1 MRSVRRMDETGSV
14 HPLCPSTG
22 YRVHPV
28 ADPRPTW
35 QLVLDVARRLSAE
48 RNSFRL
54 ADVVAGVQQVDASRA
69 RSSIQPVVQAMTS
82 NAGRGPQQP
91 CGKVLLRTDHGWY
104 RLLPDGF
111 VDALATTR
119 APRRQAP
126 RRHSD
131 APPVTIDVGQ
141 RVHDV
146 TDNFDELVVAYDR
159 TVPFQRS
166 GQYERHRATID
177 RRRELGSTR
186 AAVADERF
194 TALLH
199 ETLQLWGI
207 GRRASRLTPL
217 DSFRARLAAVADDV
231 ARFEGLDIGG
241 EGLDA
246 GSVAAGL
253 DHLVRQLSIVDNQSL
268 IVAGTK
274 TLHHLLPDLVPPMD
288 RRWTGAF
295 FGWWPADP
303 QARQTAIFTEAFRS
317 FVEIAQATDPG
328 RLVGAGWRTSAT
340 KVLDNALVAYCQAN
354 GIKPRGQR

>member
-1 MRSVRRMDETGSV
+1 
-14 HPLCPSTG
+14 
-22 YRVHPV
+22 V

-35 QLVLDVARRLSAE
+35 QLVLEVARRLNAE

-54 ADVVAGVQQVDASRA
+54 AHIVDGVQRMDASRA
-69 RSSIQPVVQAMTS
+69 RTSIQPIVQGMTS

-111 VDALATTR
+111 VDAPATTR
-119 APRRQAP
+119 APRRRAP
-126 RRHSD
+126 RRDPSELPI
-131 APPVTIDVGQ
+131 AIDVGQ
-141 RVHDV
+141 RERDV
-146 TDNFDELVVAYDR
+146 IADFDELVAEYDR

-177 RRRELGSTR
+177 RRLELGSAQ
-186 AAVADERF
+186 AAIDDERF

-217 DSFRARLAAVADDV
+217 DLFRVQLAAVADDV
-231 ARFEGLDIGG
+231 ARLESLGISSDELDS
-241 EGLDA
+241 
-246 GSVAAGL
+246 GSVTTSL
-253 DHLVRQLSIVDNQSL
+253 DRLIRELGVVDNQSL

-274 TLHHLLPDLVPPMD
+274 TLHHLLPDLMPPMD

-295 FGWWPADP
+295 FGWWPVDP
-303 QARQTAIFTEAFRS
+303 QARQTAIFTQAYQA
-317 FVEIAQATDPG
+317 FVEIARATNPT
-328 RLVGAGWRTSAT
+328 RLVGAGWRTSTT
-340 KVLDNALVAYCQAN
+340 KVLDNALVA
-354 GIKPRGQR
+354 

>member
-1 MRSVRRMDETGSV
+1 MLE
-14 HPLCPSTG
+14 
-22 YRVHPV
+22 
-28 ADPRPTW
+28 
-35 QLVLDVARRLSAE
+35 VARRLSAE

-69 RSSIQPVVQAMTS
+69 RSSIQPVVQGMTS

-111 VDALATTR
+111 VDAPAIAR
-119 APRRQAP
+119 APLRQAP
-126 RRHSD
+126 RRDPHVPRV
-131 APPVTIDVGQ
+131 AIDVGL
-141 RVHDV
+141 RVREV
-146 TDNFDELVVAYDR
+146 IESFDELVIEYDQ

-177 RRRELGSTR
+177 RRRELGSVH
-186 AAVADERF
+186 AAIDDERF

-207 GRRASRLTPL
+207 GRRASRLAPL
-217 DSFRARLAAVADDV
+217 DAFRARLAAVAEDIDRFDGFGIGSEEFDAV
-231 ARFEGLDIGG
+231 A
-241 EGLDA
+241 
-246 GSVAAGL
+246 SAASL
-253 DHLVRQLSIVDNQSL
+253 DHLIRQLSVVDNQSL

-317 FVEIAQATDPG
+317 FEEIARATDPA
-328 RLVGAGWRTSAT
+328 RLVGSGWRTSST
-340 KVLDNALVAYCQAN
+340 KVLDNAVVAYCQAN
-354 GIKPRGQR
+354 GIKLRGQR